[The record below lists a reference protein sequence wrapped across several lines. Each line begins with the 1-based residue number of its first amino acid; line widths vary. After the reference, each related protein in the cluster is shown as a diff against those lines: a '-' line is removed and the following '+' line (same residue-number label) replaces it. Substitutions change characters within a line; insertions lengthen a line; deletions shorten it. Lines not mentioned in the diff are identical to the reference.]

1 MRLHRVRLRDYRGI
15 EGCEVEFSTEGV
27 TVVEGPNEIGKTC
40 IPQGLDLLLTKLD
53 SSRHRHVLSVQTVGR
68 DAGPEVEVEMSSG
81 QYRFVYRKRWL
92 RRPDTTLEVV
102 EPRHEQL
109 RGREA
114 HDRVEEILGETLEDA
129 DLWAAL
135 RVEQGTQLSVPSF
148 DVRSLIQALDVAAGG
163 GSAAD
168 EDDDLWTRIS
178 DERDQYW
185 TSTGRPKRK
194 RAEQETAVD
203 EAREEVD
210 SLRERLE
217 RMDGRI
223 ADLNRL
229 ENDATGL
236 AEAAQ
241 ECDKN
246 EQELSNRRNAA
257 QYLHNEVQRLTDAHD
272 AAKQKQAQL
281 EGEQIR
287 RQQEIV
293 EADHA
298 AEKLAGLEAEAQRQE
313 PVMAEALRQARA
325 AETAVETARAA
336 VRAAESEQRRADED
350 RDHRRREIEVQ
361 QLSERH
367 ERVVAA
373 EQSLMQAEAQL
384 DAARIDD
391 DLLDQIEQAYLAVV
405 RTEAAV
411 ASVETL
417 AVRDLSMQVGSQPV
431 TLTSGET
438 HQAVVDDELVLS
450 LPEVATIRVR
460 AGTGSQSL
468 AAERRNARE
477 KLRRLCEAGGVA
489 DVAEARAAAEH
500 RKEAER
506 RRDDATKTIRQDL
519 RDLTV
524 AALRDKVEGL
534 SKRIAAYTAERPAD
548 PPLPADFE
556 EAKRVASVRSRATES
571 LRAESE
577 AREHAASR
585 AVEALNRHQKTESNL
600 AGKIEVASIAAQEA
614 TSRLADS
621 MAQRADD
628 EIETD
633 LATSAET
640 AGETAR
646 ALHEAEA
653 ELRSADLDSLEARI
667 RNAHKAS
674 KRARD
679 ELQSNMTRQD
689 ELRFDL
695 AVQGEEGLETL
706 HEDALGRLHHI
717 KREHQRTEA
726 RAQAALLLHDTFLR
740 HRQESRQRY
749 VGPFKERIEELG
761 RIVFGPSFSV
771 EIDDDLSVARRTLDG
786 DTLKIDQLST
796 GAREQIGVLCRLAC
810 AAIVSPNGGGAP
822 VIIDDALG
830 WSDHDRLAR
839 MGAAIAAAGGQCQ
852 VIILTC
858 TPGRYAHVGN
868 AITIRLPS
876 DA

>member
-1 MRLHRVRLRDYRGI
+1 MRLHRVRLRDYRGV
-15 EGCEVEFSTEGV
+15 EDCTVEFSAEGI
-27 TVVEGPNEIGKTC
+27 TIVEGPNEIGKTC
-40 IPQGLDLLLTKLD
+40 IPQGLDLLLNRLD
-53 SSRHRHVLSVQTVGR
+53 SSKHRQVLSAKSVGR
-68 DAGPEVEVEMSSG
+68 DRGPEVEAEITTG
-81 QYRFVYRKRWL
+81 RYCFVYRKRWL
-92 RRPDTTLEVV
+92 RRPKTELEVI
-102 EPRHEQL
+102 EPEHEQFT
-109 RGREA
+109 GRDA
-114 HDRVEEILGETLEDA
+114 HDRVSDILDETLDA
-129 DLWAAL
+129 DLWKAL

-148 DVRSLIQALDVAAGG
+148 DVSSLIRALDLAAGG
-163 GSAAD
+163 GSSDD

-194 RAEQETAVD
+194 RAEQKAAVD
-203 EAREEVD
+203 EAREEV
-210 SLRERLE
+210 SGLKQRLG
-217 RMDGRI
+217 RMDGRMS
-223 ADLNRL
+223 DLNRL
-229 ENDATGL
+229 ENDAVRL
-236 AEAAQ
+236 AETVQ
-241 ECDKN
+241 ECEQS
-246 EQELSNRRNAA
+246 EQELSDRRDSA
-257 QYLHNEVQRLTDAHD
+257 QRLRYEVQRLTDAHD
-272 AAKQKQAQL
+272 AAKQKQARL
-281 EGEQIR
+281 ASEWSR
-287 RQQEIV
+287 RQEAIG
-293 EADHA
+293 EADDA
-298 AEKLAGLEAEAQRQE
+298 AEELAGLEGEAQRQE
-313 PVMAEALRQARA
+313 PVLAEALRQAGA
-325 AETAVETARAA
+325 AEAALKAARAA
-336 VRAAESEQRRADED
+336 VGAAESEQRRADED
-350 RDHRRREIEVQ
+350 RDHRRREIDVQ

-367 ERVVAA
+367 ERVIAA

-417 AVRDLSMQVGSQPV
+417 AVRELSMQVGSQPV

-438 HQAVVDDELVLS
+438 HQAAVDDELVLS

-460 AGTGSQSL
+460 AGTGAQSL

-477 KLRRLCEAGGVA
+477 ELRRRCEAGGVA

-534 SKRIAAYTAERPAD
+534 SERIAAYTAERPAD

-556 EAKRVASVRSRATES
+556 EAKRVASARSRATES
-571 LRAESE
+571 LRAECE

-585 AVEALNRHQKTESNL
+585 AVEAWNRHQKTESNL

-621 MAQRADD
+621 RAQRSDD
-628 EIETD
+628 EIEAD

-640 AGETAR
+640 AGETAK

-667 RNAHKAS
+667 RNAHKAA

-679 ELQSNMTRQD
+679 ELQSNQTRQA

-695 AVQGEEGLETL
+695 AVEGEDGLETR

-740 HRQESRQRY
+740 RRQESRQRY

-771 EIDDDLSVARRTLDG
+771 EIDDNLSVARRTLDG
-786 DTLKIDQLST
+786 DTLHIDQLST

-810 AAIVSPNGGGAP
+810 AAIVSPDGGGAP

-830 WSDHDRLAR
+830 WSDADRLER

-858 TPGRYAHVGN
+858 TPGRYAHIGN
-868 AITIRLPS
+868 ATTICLPNKI
-876 DA
+876 